1 MRKNI
6 FLFNLILIMLITL
19 NCNMAYAEPNESTEQ
34 NEEIENEPYKTLEEL
49 NALLREKETLL
60 FELNLKLKTMQ
71 LTNSSEIRV
80 AKKDIARIKTALN
93 AKRRA

>member
-1 MRKNI
+1 MK
-6 FLFNLILIMLITL
+6 
-19 NCNMAYAEPNESTEQ
+19 YTEI
-34 NEEIENEPYKTLEEL
+34 NTKTLDEL
-49 NALLREKETLL
+49 NTLLKEKETLL
-60 FELNLKLKTMQ
+60 FELNLKLRTMQ

>member
-1 MRKNI
+1 MK
-6 FLFNLILIMLITL
+6 
-19 NCNMAYAEPNESTEQ
+19 YTE
-34 NEEIENEPYKTLEEL
+34 NNTKTLEEL
-49 NALLREKETLL
+49 NTLLKEKETLL
-60 FELNLKLKTMQ
+60 FELNLKLRTMQ

>member
-1 MRKNI
+1 MK
-6 FLFNLILIMLITL
+6 
-19 NCNMAYAEPNESTEQ
+19 YTEI
-34 NEEIENEPYKTLEEL
+34 NTKTLEEL
-49 NALLREKETLL
+49 HTLLKEKETLL
-60 FELNLKLKTMQ
+60 FELNLKLRTMQ

>member
-1 MRKNI
+1 MKYTDIN
-6 FLFNLILIMLITL
+6 
-19 NCNMAYAEPNESTEQ
+19 A
-34 NEEIENEPYKTLEEL
+34 KTVEEL
-49 NALLREKETLL
+49 KLLLKEKEMLL

-93 AKRRA
+93 EKGRV

>member
-1 MRKNI
+1 MK
-6 FLFNLILIMLITL
+6 
-19 NCNMAYAEPNESTEQ
+19 YTEI
-34 NEEIENEPYKTLEEL
+34 NTKTLEEL
-49 NALLREKETLL
+49 NTLLKEKETLL
-60 FELNLKLKTMQ
+60 FELNLKLSTMQ